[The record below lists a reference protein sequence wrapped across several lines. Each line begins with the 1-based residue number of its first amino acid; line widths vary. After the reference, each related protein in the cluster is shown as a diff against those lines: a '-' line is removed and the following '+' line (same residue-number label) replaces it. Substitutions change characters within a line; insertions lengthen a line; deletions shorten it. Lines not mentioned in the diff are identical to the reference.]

1 MSIKQLIKCNGRNK
15 RNAIPQYI
23 YIGGQWTRSHMQEI
37 NMWEDMGDRHESE
50 L

>member
-1 MSIKQLIKCNGRNK
+1 MAAIKGTRFHN
-15 RNAIPQYI
+15 I
-23 YIGGQWTRSHMQEI
+23 YVGGQWTRSHMQEI